1 MQMNW
6 NGFENPEIVE
16 VADRLQSL
24 RERRRI
30 CLFQMDEE
38 TFFQRYI
45 PQRKAMTLGRLRTNF
60 LWLVPLTMGI
70 IGIIVFI
77 IKMHILGNFRSASIV
92 LLIGVLVLLFLL
104 PVCLIGWGRELA
116 LLRFYYV
123 GKKTVYYDLEQT
135 RSEYRVEEL
144 KREVE
149 DIDMQMEGL
158 EIRYI
163 RLKDEEKR
171 QERIRAEQHMH
182 EEQERLAAKGS
193 DALQKKD
200 GFSLRE
206 NVLDDI
212 QITEIQ
218 NSLDADIREVKE
230 KISEEERKIQQY
242 KKSIADI
249 DSEFVISKRR
259 IVQGLAIIAGIVLL
273 QFLPLHNARI
283 LFCVIGIV
291 ISLIFFVVFYREY
304 RVAIFE
310 YYFEHEPGMFKD
322 YAFRNDRRTNAQKI
336 LEAQKEIRWLQKE
349 ILLIEERKKEL
360 AVS

>member
-1 MQMNW
+1 MQVNW

-30 CLFQMDEE
+30 CLFEMDEE
-38 TFFQRYI
+38 AFFQRYI
-45 PQRKAMTLGRLRTNF
+45 PQRKARTLGRLRTN
-60 LWLVPLTMGI
+60 LLRLVSLTMGI
-70 IGIIVFI
+70 IGIIVFVYR
-77 IKMHILGNFRSASIV
+77 MQFDSFSRASIA
-92 LLIGVLVLLFLL
+92 LLIGALMLIFLL
-104 PVCLIGWGRELA
+104 PVCLVGWGREIA

-144 KREVE
+144 KREIE
-149 DIDMQMEGL
+149 DIDMQMDGL

-163 RLKDEEKR
+163 RLKDEEER
-171 QERIRAEQHMH
+171 QAHIRAQHML
-182 EEQERLAAKGS
+182 EEKERPAEKGNA
-193 DALQKKD
+193 ALQIKE

-206 NVLDDI
+206 NVLDEI
-212 QITEIQ
+212 QIAELQ
-218 NSLDADIREVKE
+218 NSLDAHIREVKE
-230 KISEEERKIQQY
+230 KIGEEERKIQQY

-249 DSEFVISKRR
+249 DSEYMLSKRR
-259 IVQGLAIIAGIVLL
+259 IAEGLTIIAGIVLL
-273 QFLPLHNARI
+273 QFLPLQKFRI

-291 ISLIFFVVFYREY
+291 IACMFSVVFYREY
-304 RVAIFE
+304 RISIFE

-336 LEAQKEIRWLQKE
+336 LEAQKEIRWLRKE
-349 ILLIEERKKEL
+349 ILLIEERKKEM
-360 AVS
+360 AVE